1 MVSGP
6 DPLDPVAAW
15 RAAAQRLWAALPG
28 APPVPPATF
37 SAARLQAVLD
47 DVAARRGQVQ
57 VLRDQL
63 SAFDEQLA
71 GLEAALAPLLE
82 WARAWSGVERAV
94 TEVWK
99 PPPPP

>member
-1 MVSGP
+1 VNSP
-6 DPLDPVAAW
+6 DPLDPMAAW
-15 RAAAQRLWAALPG
+15 SAAVQRLWAGVPG

-37 SAARLQAVLD
+37 SASRLQAVLD
-47 DVAARRGQVQ
+47 DLAARRGQVQ
-57 VLRDQL
+57 ALRDQL

-82 WARAWSGVERAV
+82 WTRVWSGVERAV

-99 PPPPP
+99 PPPSR